1 MFFNKNHQ
9 NSGVGIKCTIGGVF
23 LNTEI
28 FTLIFAIIGILSIL
42 RFLIFKF
49 ITFKEEQ
56 FTLLLP
62 VHKEN
67 EEIFSRIENLREF
80 LDFSGIHKKCT
91 VVIINYGVSEE
102 FLEKIDS
109 MYGYYGFLKIID
121 KENAGESLKEII
133 S

>member
-1 MFFNKNHQ
+1 M
-9 NSGVGIKCTIGGVF
+9 
-23 LNTEI
+23 NTEI

-67 EEIFSRIENLREF
+67 EGIFSRIENLREF

-121 KENAGESLKEII
+121 KENAGERLKEII

>member
-1 MFFNKNHQ
+1 M
-9 NSGVGIKCTIGGVF
+9 
-23 LNTEI
+23 NTEI
-28 FTLIFAIIGILSIL
+28 FTLIFAVIGILSIL

-62 VHKEN
+62 VCNES
-67 EEIFSRIENLREF
+67 EEIFIHIENLREF
-80 LDFSGIHKKCT
+80 LDFTGVHKKCT
-91 VVIINYGVSEE
+91 VVIINYGVSKE

-109 MYGYYGFLKIID
+109 MYGYYGFIKIID
-121 KENAGESLKEII
+121 KENAGESLKEFI